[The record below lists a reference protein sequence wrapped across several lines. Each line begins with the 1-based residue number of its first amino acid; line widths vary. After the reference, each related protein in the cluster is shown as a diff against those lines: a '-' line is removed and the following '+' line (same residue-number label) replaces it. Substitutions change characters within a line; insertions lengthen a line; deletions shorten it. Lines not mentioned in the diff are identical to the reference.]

1 MEFFNT
7 LCDSFWF
14 ETIVRLILGFVLA
27 GIIGAERQSVNKPA
41 GFKTHCIIGISA
53 VLCMLTGQQ
62 LKNELGADASRIAGQ
77 LISGIGFIGA
87 GTILTDGFN
96 VKGLTTASSLLGV
109 ACVGLVIGAG
119 AYVIGILATIL
130 LLLLLTFS
138 IKLFPESLYHDSVK
152 FVLDIKSNS
161 KIMQKIERVFA
172 KNALLIDKITTSPLD
187 ENNMKKVKYVCKF
200 KNTLVLNKVLTEL
213 SSLEDVITVEMISDY
228 DLT

>member
-1 MEFFNT
+1 MNFFNM
-7 LCDSFWF
+7 LFDSFWF
-14 ETIVRLILGFVLA
+14 ETIIRLILGFVLA

-41 GFKTHCIIGISA
+41 GFKTHSIIGISA
-53 VLCMLTGQQ
+53 VLCVLAGQSI
-62 LKNELGADASRIAGQ
+62 KEKLGSDASRIAAQ
-77 LISGIGFIGA
+77 LVSGIGFIGA

-213 SSLEDVITVEMISDY
+213 SSLEDVITVEMITDY

>member
-1 MEFFNT
+1 MNIM
-7 LCDSFWF
+7 D
-14 ETIVRLILGFVLA
+14 IILSYIDLESIFKLLLTFVLSA
-27 GIIGAERQSVNKPA
+27 IIGAQRELTNKPA
-41 GFKTHCIIGISA
+41 GFKTHCIIGMSA
-53 VLCMLTGQQ
+53 VLCMIAGQQ
-62 LKNELGADASRIAGQ
+62 LKSELGADASRIAAQ
-77 LISGIGFIGA
+77 LVSGIGFIGA

>member
-1 MEFFNT
+1 MN
-7 LCDSFWF
+7 
-14 ETIVRLILGFVLA
+14 IILSYIDLESIFKLLLA
-27 GIIGAERQSVNKPA
+27 FILSAVIGAQRELTNKPA
-41 GFKTHCIIGISA
+41 GFKTHCIIGMSA

-62 LKNELGADASRIAGQ
+62 LKNELGADPSRIAGQ
-77 LISGIGFIGA
+77 LVSGIGFIGA

-109 ACVGLVIGAG
+109 ACVGLVIGSG

-138 IKLFPESLYHDSVK
+138 IKLFPESLYHDSIK

-161 KIMQKIERVFA
+161 KIMHKIEQVFA
-172 KNALLIDKITTSPLD
+172 KNSLLIDKITTSPLD
-187 ENNMKKVKYVCKF
+187 ENNMKKVKYICKF
-200 KNTLVLNKVLTEL
+200 KNSLVFNKVLTEL
-213 SSLEDVITVEMISDY
+213 SSLEDVITVEMITDY

>member
-1 MEFFNT
+1 M
-7 LCDSFWF
+7 
-14 ETIVRLILGFVLA
+14 
-27 GIIGAERQSVNKPA
+27 
-41 GFKTHCIIGISA
+41 
-53 VLCMLTGQQ
+53 
-62 LKNELGADASRIAGQ
+62 
-77 LISGIGFIGA
+77 
-87 GTILTDGFN
+87 
-96 VKGLTTASSLLGV
+96 
-109 ACVGLVIGAG
+109 
-119 AYVIGILATIL
+119 
-130 LLLLLTFS
+130 LLLTFS

-213 SSLEDVITVEMISDY
+213 SSLEDVISVEMITDY